1 MPGDVD
7 LTSPSTILMLTCMP
21 NTPVS
26 TPLGAELRRVRFSL
40 EMTLQ
45 EFGEH
50 VGVPWQTIAAYETG
64 RVVPPADRLL
74 AIFHK
79 TRRAPEAFRVDRV
92 ARELAKAAA

>member
-1 MPGDVD
+1 M
-7 LTSPSTILMLTCMP
+7 TIGKALPQTLPMP

-26 TPLGAELRRVRFSL
+26 TPLGAELRRVRLSL
-40 EMTLQ
+40 EMTLY